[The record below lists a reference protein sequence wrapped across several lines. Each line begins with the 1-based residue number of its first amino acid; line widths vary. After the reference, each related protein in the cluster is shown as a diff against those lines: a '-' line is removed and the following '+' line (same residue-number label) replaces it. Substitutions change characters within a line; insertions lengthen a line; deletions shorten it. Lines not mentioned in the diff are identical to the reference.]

1 MIPYTIFGFRLLV
14 YYDCMQR
21 FNYCKIQV
29 PSTIPQLY
37 AAMLESEKRIIT
49 FCTNEF
55 ANIRKQMKVRYEVI
69 LPLYYYLYII
79 V

>member
-1 MIPYTIFGFRLLV
+1 M
-14 YYDCMQR
+14 
-21 FNYCKIQV
+21 
-29 PSTIPQLY
+29 SQLY
-37 AAMLESEKRIIT
+37 TDMLESEKRIIA